1 MTGVAEIKEAIRNL
15 TSEELAEIAEW
26 VNDLAEDEWDRQ
38 IEADAAAGRL
48 EFLKERVARARAE
61 GTVGDL

>member
-15 TSEELAEIAEW
+15 TAEELAEVADW
-26 VNDLAEDEWDRQ
+26 VYDLAGDEWDRQ

-48 EFLKERVARARAE
+48 EFLKERVAKAKVE
-61 GTVGDL
+61 GTLGDL